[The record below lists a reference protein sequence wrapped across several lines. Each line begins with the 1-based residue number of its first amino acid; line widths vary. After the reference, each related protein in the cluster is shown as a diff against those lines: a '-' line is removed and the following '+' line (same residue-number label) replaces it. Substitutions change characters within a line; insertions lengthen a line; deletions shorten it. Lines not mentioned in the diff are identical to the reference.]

1 MKISD
6 YTVISESIKDKMSKE
21 DLSGEIRVWHD
32 PSVMKTDDSND
43 NAHDE
48 QSESVTNNK
57 LKEQGLNS
65 AMNKDERMFKLIT
78 NVKNGTYQ
86 NIEDAVDDLDIN
98 IGTVNGYL
106 KESGIVLY
114 DKDGKKYGAKRKN
127 SRAST
132 HYNYYDCDPES
143 EDSQIISE
151 SDHKL
156 RVYSSTKEV

>member
-32 PSVMKTDDSND
+32 PSVMKTNDSND
-43 NAHDE
+43 DTHDD

-114 DKDGKKYGAKRKN
+114 DKAGKKYGAKRKN
-127 SRAST
+127 NRASN
-132 HYNYYDCDPES
+132 YYKYYDCDPES

-156 RVYSSTKEV
+156 RVYGSTKEV

>member
-1 MKISD
+1 MKISN
-6 YTVISESIKDKMSKE
+6 YEVISDSIKNKMSTE
-21 DLSGEIRVWHD
+21 DLSGEIKVWHD
-32 PSVMKTDDSND
+32 PSLMKTDNSQSNEY
-43 NAHDE
+43 DE

-65 AMNKDERMFKLIT
+65 AMSKDERMFKLIT

-86 NIEDAVDDLDIN
+86 KVEDAVDDLEIG

-114 DKDGKKYGAKRKN
+114 DKAGKKYGAKRKN
-127 SRAST
+127 NRSAI
-132 HYNYYDCDPES
+132 HYRYYSCDPES
-143 EDSQIISE
+143 EDSEIISE

-156 RVYSSTKEV
+156 RVYGSTKEV